1 MRVPQAPG
9 CPPICSPGGRLPLTM
24 LRMYGQSGRDVGGPP
39 VPFSTVPKATP
50 TLPGPASQVPLLQA
64 KFVVISVG
72 ALVVAAVAVPAAPR
86 LPRNSAGVRI
96 AAARQSLDD
105 MLLPPHVGAGS
116 ATGRRRAQRTGE
128 CGIQLPHSPRAD
140 YVLPPQTDWTE
151 ATARQQFTTASASRH
166 LSDGPAMASSGRR

>member
-50 TLPGPASQVPLLQA
+50 TLPGPTSQTPLLQA

-72 ALVVAAVAVPAAPR
+72 ALVVAAFADPAAASPAR
-86 LPRNSAGVRI
+86 SSAGPRM

-105 MLLPPHVGAGS
+105 MCCLPMFDRSGPDERADRE
-116 ATGRRRAQRTGE
+116 TDRR
-128 CGIQLPHSPRAD
+128 SPRAERKE
-140 YVLPPQTDWTE
+140 PGG
-151 ATARQQFTTASASRH
+151 TT
-166 LSDGPAMASSGRR
+166 